1 MKCVALIAMLI
12 DHMNDIL
19 LSPSSLLLYAV
30 GRMAMPLFA
39 LIFAFNMA
47 KQPGRAQEL
56 AKRQWKWAII
66 TQPFFAFAF
75 YGHQPW
81 YALNILFVFAVCSQ
95 LVAWVYPRTQ
105 DCWIKSI
112 LLIAIFAWPL
122 SLASYGLVGIVFEQ
136 LNIQPDFL
144 MEINDFYMEKKDG
157 NEIDGANQYRKK
169 ATSPYII
176 PERINS
182 YIKDINKCYG
192 IDIRSFYFSEK
203 TMADRFKRHIKN
215 TVDKNL
221 LFNRQ
226 ERNLLMTVDEHTFAI
241 IENNK
246 PTCAAGN
253 AATFRAIRYKVSS
266 NKIFDNYTSH
276 IGVFPLCSRINVLN
290 GYRAASAFYDGLSLP
305 SLLVFFGKSCF
316 E

>member
-1 MKCVALIAMLI
+1 MADIELLTLRDDNFYKTAERVIFRDYKCNCTKGWKDADRFMVYRADESGVTEIFSDEVGDSNLDALIE
-12 DHMNDIL
+12 
-19 LSPSSLLLYAV
+19 
-30 GRMAMPLFA
+30 
-39 LIFAFNMA
+39 MA
-47 KQPGRAQEL
+47 KGYLSDRVV
-56 AKRQWKWAII
+56 ISG
-66 TQPFFAFAF
+66 
-75 YGHQPW
+75 GHTVVN
-81 YALNILFVFAVCSQ
+81 LDDRF
-95 LVAWVYPRTQ
+95 LVSNEVE
-105 DCWIKSI
+105 KSARFCI
-112 LLIAIFAWPL
+112 D
-122 SLASYGLVGIVFEQ
+122 YIVKSKEQ

-192 IDIRSFYFSEK
+192 IDIRSFYVSEK

-226 ERNLLMTVDEHTFAI
+226 DRNLLMTVDEHTFAI

-276 IGVFPLCSRINVLN
+276 VGVFPLCSRINVLN

>member
-1 MKCVALIAMLI
+1 MADIELLTLRDDNFYKTAERVIFRDYKCNCTKGWKDADRFMVYRADESGVTEIFSDEVGDSNLDALIE
-12 DHMNDIL
+12 
-19 LSPSSLLLYAV
+19 
-30 GRMAMPLFA
+30 
-39 LIFAFNMA
+39 MA
-47 KQPGRAQEL
+47 KGYLSDRVV
-56 AKRQWKWAII
+56 ISG
-66 TQPFFAFAF
+66 
-75 YGHQPW
+75 GHTVVN
-81 YALNILFVFAVCSQ
+81 LDDRFSVSNEVE
-95 LVAWVYPRTQ
+95 
-105 DCWIKSI
+105 KSARFCI
-112 LLIAIFAWPL
+112 D
-122 SLASYGLVGIVFEQ
+122 YIVKSKEQ

-169 ATSPYII
+169 AISPYII

-192 IDIRSFYFSEK
+192 IDIRSFYVSEK

-226 ERNLLMTVDEHTFAI
+226 DRNLLMTVDEHTFAI

-276 IGVFPLCSRINVLN
+276 VGVFPLCSRINVLN